1 MFISKNRAQAIQL
14 LENIP
19 ENDLAFVIEYIQGL
33 IDRHKKRDVE
43 EIEPDEL
50 DLKMIETAV
59 KNNNGSTI
67 SFEELLRKDGFDYND
82 L

>member
-43 EIEPDEL
+43 EIEPD